1 MSASSWI
8 RAQRDRPIAEHERR
22 AAFAVVAVLSIAV
35 ALLLALTTPRETSAS
50 RSATRNAAA
59 STPPAGHPASGPG
72 VLTQESERAARVFL
86 DGYLPYLYG
95 RSRASEVRG
104 ATLTFAHSLTPFA
117 PRVPPA
123 MRGRHPR
130 VVSLHA
136 ASAPAGLVGVTALV
150 NDGGLV
156 DYPIALLL
164 ARHGRGLLVAGL
176 ASA

>member
-1 MSASSWI
+1 MSPSSWI
-8 RAQRDRPIAEHERR
+8 RSQRDRPIAEHERQ
-22 AAFAVVAVLSIAV
+22 AAFTVIAALSIV
-35 ALLLALTTPRETSAS
+35 ATLLLAHTTPGEPSTS
-50 RSATRNAAA
+50 RSATSSIAA
-59 STPPAGHPASGPG
+59 SSRPDQPPTRTGA
-72 VLTQESERAARVFL
+72 LTREYERAAEVFL

-104 ATLTFAHSLTPFA
+104 DTAAFARSLAPHA

-123 MRGRHPR
+123 MRARHAR

-136 ASAPAGLVGVTALV
+136 ASAPAGLIGVTALV

-164 ARHGRGLLVAGL
+164 TGHGSGLLVTALAG
-176 ASA
+176 A